1 MKLTVQ
7 VCMGLAVIVPSSSES
22 RFSGGCPWAFWG
34 LLPGGYIQGAQA
46 LALLGIGF
54 YCLGRLDQRQG

>member
-1 MKLTVQ
+1 MKLAVQ
-7 VCMGLAVIVPSSSES
+7 VCMGLAVIAFVLGVLLLWGVPLGF
-22 RFSGGCPWAFWG
+22 RG

-54 YCLGRLDQRQG
+54 YCLGRLDQR